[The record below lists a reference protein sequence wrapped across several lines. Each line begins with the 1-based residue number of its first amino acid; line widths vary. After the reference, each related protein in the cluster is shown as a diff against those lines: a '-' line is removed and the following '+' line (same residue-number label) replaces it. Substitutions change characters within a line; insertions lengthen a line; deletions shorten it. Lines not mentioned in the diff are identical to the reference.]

1 MGQTSSSSVNQS
13 TTSLSNPILKMKSS
27 GIVAVEKGTNEQS
40 DYVRSAI
47 DVLSINRMSEDVV
60 HNVKDYSYKNGPNS
74 NNDYKLLYII
84 FACNFLWTLLM
95 TGLPVVFN
103 LKPLTYYHPR
113 ESFTPPQGTS
123 DWYTA
128 SDVIRLVEPL
138 IGLPFQLTV
147 FICSGIFEHW
157 DKSINCKILILLWVF
172 SASVYGQGSGFHSA
186 SNMFKNALE
195 SYNLKGIESHGTY
208 DDDGLYALYY
218 YMRTVWEHKVAH
230 YMYAC
235 GYAGMQIMCCIAY
248 SDKVQDSSNKF
259 DRVTYFFMILAS
271 CIYGLLLMSVAA
283 DFPHGLAAMLGF
295 TISSIAS
302 IILYL
307 YYLHHT
313 SIDTSVF
320 KFCRR
325 PMLYFYL
332 ISYSIGLILV
342 LIWIA
347 AVGGL
352 KSRSQVM

>member
-1 MGQTSSSSVNQS
+1 MGQSASSIRNQPS
-13 TTSLSNPILKMKSS
+13 ISLSNPILQMRSS
-27 GIVAVEKGTNEQS
+27 GTVDEKGTKEQS

-47 DVLSINRMSEDVV
+47 DVLSINRMSDDVV
-60 HNVKDYSYKNGPNS
+60 NNVKDYSYKSGPNS
-74 NNDYKLLYII
+74 NNDYKILYII

-123 DWYTA
+123 DWYTC

-138 IGLPFQLTV
+138 VGLPFQLAL
-147 FICSGIFEHW
+147 FICSGVFEHW

-172 SASVYGQGSGFHSA
+172 SASIYEQGAGFHSA
-186 SNMFKNALE
+186 SNMYKNALE
-195 SYNLKGIESHGTY
+195 SYNLKGLGNDGTY
-208 DDDGLYALYY
+208 DDPFVPLYY
-218 YMRTVWEHKVAH
+218 YMRTVWEHNYSH

-259 DRVTYFFMILAS
+259 DRVTYFFMILAA
-271 CIYGLLLMSVAA
+271 CIYGLLLMAVGA
-283 DFPHGLAAMLGF
+283 DFPNGLAAMLGF

-302 IILYL
+302 ISLYL

-347 AVGGL
+347 AARGL